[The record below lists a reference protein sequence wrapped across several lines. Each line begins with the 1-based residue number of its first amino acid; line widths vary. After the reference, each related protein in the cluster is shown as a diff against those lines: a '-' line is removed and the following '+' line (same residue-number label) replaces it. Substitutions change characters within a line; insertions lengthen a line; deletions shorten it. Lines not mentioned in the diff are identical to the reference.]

1 MTISQTNASAA
12 NDLAQLLQ
20 TALALQTSST
30 SSSSSTQT
38 SSTSSGADSTSVSGP
53 GQLFSELEQLSKSNP
68 SDFKTVTASI
78 SQELKSAASSATN
91 SQQANFLNQM
101 AANFATAS
109 QSGNFSDLFPPQN
122 GNSGAPPPPPPSG
135 QAPNAYAQNSNNPLE
150 AIFSQA
156 LQQIQSDLNAS
167 TSSTS

>member
-109 QSGNFSDLFPPQN
+109 QSGSAKQKPAPRRSRPQRKCRWLRTDPKPTQFAKRPD
-122 GNSGAPPPPPPSG
+122 SHA
-135 QAPNAYAQNSNNPLE
+135 
-150 AIFSQA
+150 
-156 LQQIQSDLNAS
+156 
-167 TSSTS
+167 